1 MKKSFVL
8 LTSIFMAL
16 CLLSCSKKNSDTT
29 VSKEVTV
36 YTYDSFISEWG
47 PGPEIARLFE
57 EKTGIKVNWVDCGD
71 GAQILS
77 KALSEKSA
85 PQSDVIL
92 GLDNNL
98 VQKARSAGIIESYK
112 PAGADGLYNGL
123 EEALGGDWVLTP
135 FDFSHFAMIFDT
147 ESTVNK
153 PVSLA
158 DLARDEYKGKII
170 LMDPRTSTPG
180 LGFAAWTYAVFGDNY
195 VNYWKSLKKSIL
207 TMSPGWS
214 SGYGLF
220 TKGEAPLCS
229 SYTTSPAYHVE
240 YGEGNRFQALMFI
253 DGHVQQVEGA
263 GVTKGAKNAAAAKAF
278 IDFLITEEAQ
288 NTIPLTQ
295 WMFPANKNVS
305 LPDSYKT
312 AAPVPETTLSYDA
325 SKLDGVVE
333 NIMKIISE

>member
-1 MKKSFVL
+1 MKKSIVF
-8 LTSIFMAL
+8 LTSLILMAL
-16 CLLSCSKKNSDTT
+16 CLSSCSKKNSVD
-29 VSKEVTV
+29 SDKEVTV

-47 PGPEIARLFE
+47 PGPEIARLFT
-57 EKTGIKVNWVDCGD
+57 EKTGIKVNYVDCGD

-77 KALSEKSA
+77 KALTEKSA

-98 VQKARSAGIIESYK
+98 IGKARSAGLLEAYK
-112 PAGADGLYNGL
+112 PAGSENLIDGL
-123 EEALGGDWVLTP
+123 EASLGGDYLLTP
-135 FDFSHFAMIFDT
+135 YDYSHFAMIYDS
-147 ESTVNK
+147 ESSVTK

-158 DLARDEYKGKII
+158 DLARDEYEGKII

-180 LGFAAWTYAVFGDNY
+180 LGFAAWTLAVFGDHY
-195 VNYWKSLKKSIL
+195 KDYWKDIKKSVL

-220 TKGEAPLCS
+220 TKGEAPLVI

-240 YGEGNRFQALMFI
+240 YGEGDRFKALVF
-253 DGHVQQVEGA
+253 DEGHVQQVEGA
-263 GVTKGAKNAAAAKAF
+263 GVTKGAKNPKAAKAF
-278 IDFLITEEAQ
+278 IDFLISDAGQ

-295 WMFPANKNVS
+295 WMFPANKNVV

-312 AAPVPETTLSYDA
+312 AAPVPAKTLSYDV
-325 SKLDGVVE
+325 SKLETVVAD
-333 NIMKIISE
+333 IISIISE